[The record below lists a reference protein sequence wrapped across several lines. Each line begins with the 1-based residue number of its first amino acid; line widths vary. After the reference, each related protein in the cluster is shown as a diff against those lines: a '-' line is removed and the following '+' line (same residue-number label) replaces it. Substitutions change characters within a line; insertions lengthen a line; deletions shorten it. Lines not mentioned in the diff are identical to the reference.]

1 MGKSVSVTLGKGSLG
16 HNNRRFH
23 TKNVDASL
31 TPQNVVFVRQ
41 ELKDAYQEIFG
52 EALER
57 YNQKQKRNDRKIPDY
72 LEHVR
77 KSKNGE
83 KAFHELVVQVGDR
96 NDTGIRTAD
105 AAKAKDILTDYYHEF
120 VSRNPNMRVFNA
132 VLHMDEP
139 DGTPHLHIDFIPIAM
154 GQKRGLEIKNSMRQ
168 ALQQQGFDFIATPPP
183 PNNGRVHFLSN
194 QTTSRFGGGQWLE
207 AERAALGAVLERHG
221 ISWEKQGVHRQHLSI
236 PEYKACAEIV
246 SSTIRETPPA
256 EVAMREP
263 TKMMQ
268 LAGAKTNEVLVSRAD
283 LESMQ
288 QESQTLRAQ
297 AKLNQQT
304 LQRMDEGKNRTD
316 LYVQQSLKAAAC
328 REQSVREQYSAA
340 KIEKYDQLFER
351 IQKLAESSKAVIQKN
366 KALREQYILLK
377 QAQDARIT
385 QAVQQ
390 DTAPLQAENER
401 LLTELNGWKQ
411 RVAALQETVRSLC
424 QFIHDAMRAVFTLK
438 YNYKGG
444 HPNPCKSTLTAPAS
458 ELIDVLERQAHRA
471 LQQADHTELEKGLD
485 GMGLTTELSAAL
497 HIGKAKKR
505 NQMEIGG

>member
-1 MGKSVSVTLGKGSLG
+1 MSDKNGQAKDSKSAKAKEGTSAA
-16 HNNRRFH
+16 
-23 TKNVDASL
+23 D
-31 TPQNVVFVRQ
+31 Q
-41 ELKDAYQEIFG
+41 ELKDAYREIFG

-72 LEHVR
+72 LEHIQ

-139 DGTPHLHIDFIPIAM
+139 DGTPHLHIDFIPIAT

-168 ALQQQGFDFIATPPP
+168 ALQQQGFDFITTPPP
-183 PNNGRVHFLSN
+183 PKNGRVHFLSN

-236 PEYKACAEIV
+236 PAYKACAEIV

-263 TKMMQ
+263 NKMMQ
-268 LAGAKTNEVLVSRAD
+268 LAGAKADEVLVSRAD
-283 LESMQ
+283 LESIQ

-304 LQRMDEGKNRTD
+304 LQRMDEGKSRND
-316 LYVQQSLKAAAC
+316 LYVRQSLKAAAC
-328 REQSVREQYSAA
+328 REQSVRPALISISNTSANDSVLSGTKTLVNVA
-340 KIEKYDQLFER
+340 FIVLANPLHNIASLLRLTKRYTIVVPSQLFR
-351 IQKLAESSKAVIQKN
+351 INIVLPI
-366 KALREQYILLK
+366 
-377 QAQDARIT
+377 
-385 QAVQQ
+385 
-390 DTAPLQAENER
+390 R
-401 LLTELNGWKQ
+401 LLPVNTVICECALNAVS
-411 RVAALQETVRSLC
+411 R
-424 QFIHDAMRAVFTLK
+424 FRANCANSV
-438 YNYKGG
+438 
-444 HPNPCKSTLTAPAS
+444 C
-458 ELIDVLERQAHRA
+458 
-471 LQQADHTELEKGLD
+471 
-485 GMGLTTELSAAL
+485 LS
-497 HIGKAKKR
+497 
-505 NQMEIGG
+505 